1 MFRNSEGYADPTAGA
16 ACAKIAYEEKQRYRK
31 LVYICSP
38 YAGDID
44 GNTAKARR
52 YSRFAVKQGYVPVA
66 PHLLYPQ
73 FLKDADGEREIGL
86 KSGRSRAWFSV
97 TLPTNGSTSRVCSAG
112 KKKANTNGMPTAS
125 RPPSGNLRK
134 ARRTANTL
142 R

>member
-1 MFRNSEGYADPTAGA
+1 MKMFRNSEGYADPTAGA

-86 KSGRSRAWFSV
+86 KCGIALLHRCQEMWVFGTVISPGM
-97 TLPTNGSTSRVCSAG
+97 
-112 KKKANTNGMPTAS
+112 KAEISEAS
-125 RPPSGNLRK
+125 RKPNLIVRYFDENGK
-134 ARRTANTL
+134 ETVPNESI
-142 R
+142 